1 MKRRRQVLRVVG
13 RIVGRLLMFLSR
25 QVLRTNVSHMNLK
38 EEKLIF
44 SQAGTWDLGPFAAVL
59 APGQTSPQAAEYKLE
74 GTKNSAPEELM
85 LLNWFW
91 SRRLRVTWTARRSN
105 QSILKEINLDYSLGR
120 LKLKL

>member
-25 QVLRTNVSHMNLK
+25 QVLRTNVSHVNLK
-38 EEKLIF
+38 EEKLIL

-105 QSILKEINLDYSLGR
+105 QSILKEINLDYSL
-120 LKLKL
+120 KD

>member
-38 EEKLIF
+38 EEKLIL
-44 SQAGTWDLGPFAAVL
+44 SQAGTWDLGPFGAVL

-91 SRRLRVTWTARRSN
+91 PAPCLWSPHPPHTRTQGFRGPS
-105 QSILKEINLDYSLGR
+105 G
-120 LKLKL
+120 